1 MADSSNKPFKDRSNY
16 TVIHDNKLE
25 PPTVSLKRDIEASLT
40 KTKKRSNVMQTKSN
54 MLVGSLGA
62 TLGTMSKPTKT
73 KGLTK
78 SNSQSFGKYE
88 VVFSKKPKV
97 PKDV

>member
-1 MADSSNKPFKDRSNY
+1 MADSSSKPFKDRSNY
-16 TVIHDNKLE
+16 TVIHDNNLE

-62 TLGTMSKPTKT
+62 TLGTMSKPKT
-73 KGLTK
+73 KGMTK
-78 SNSQSFGKYE
+78 S
-88 VVFSKKPKV
+88 
-97 PKDV
+97 